1 MDLYMT
7 DVTRYPLLNA
17 EQERMLARQFERGRT
32 AESRLDDLS
41 TLDGASK
48 PDEASGEQKELE
60 AAVEEGELARQRL
73 IRCNLRLVV
82 SMASKYSGL
91 GLPLIDLVQEGNIGL
106 MQAVERYD
114 PERGFRFATYAGW
127 WIKQAIRRAL
137 TNKARF
143 VRLPSHVNEELYHL
157 RSASKK
163 IEAQKSRRPTPQ
175 ELAERLGVP
184 IHKVRQLLKLQRL
197 RVLSLQRPVGEDG
210 ESELGDL
217 VADTDTPPMEEV
229 YARRHL
235 RQSVQGV
242 VAEHLS
248 PREQEILGLRFGLG
262 GRENRTLQQIA
273 DTLHISRER
282 VRQIEARALRRLR
295 YATAR
300 HDLQKIWAQI

>member
-1 MDLYMT
+1 MDLYMA
-7 DVTRYPLLNA
+7 DVKQYPLLDA
-17 EQERMLARQFERGRT
+17 EQEVALAQQYTRGNVAARQLHD
-32 AESRLDDLS
+32 SSDLS
-41 TLDGASK
+41 AS
-48 PDEASGEQKELE
+48 EQRALE
-60 AAVEEGELARQRL
+60 AEVDEGRQARRRL

-106 MQAVERYD
+106 MQAVDRYD

-127 WIKQAIRRAL
+127 WIKQAIRRGL
-137 TNKARF
+137 NNKGRL
-143 VRLPSHVNEELYHL
+143 VRLPDYVSHELYRL
-157 RSASKK
+157 RIASKE
-163 IEAQKSRRPTPQ
+163 IEAQVSRRPTPQ
-175 ELAERLGVP
+175 ELADRLGTP
-184 IHKVRQLLKLQRL
+184 IHKIRQLLKLQRL
-197 RVLSLQRPVGEDG
+197 RVLSLQMPVGEDG
-210 ESELGDL
+210 EGELGDL
-217 VADTDTPPMEEV
+217 IADTDTPPMEEV

-235 RQSVQGV
+235 RESVQDV

-248 PREQEILGLRFGLG
+248 SREQEILGMRFGLG

-300 HDLQKIWAQI
+300 HDLLKIRAQI